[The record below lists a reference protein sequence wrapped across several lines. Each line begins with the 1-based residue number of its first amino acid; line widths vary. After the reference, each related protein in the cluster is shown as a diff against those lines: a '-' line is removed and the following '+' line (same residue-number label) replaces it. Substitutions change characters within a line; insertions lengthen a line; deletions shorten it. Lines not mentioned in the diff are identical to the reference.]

1 MRARRSLFEPA
12 EGSLGR
18 AVGWGAVTTGGAQA
32 VRLGCQ
38 IASVIVLSRLLPPE
52 QFGIVAMAAPVLAF
66 VGLFQDLG
74 LVEAT
79 IQRKTITHAEV
90 NLLFWINM
98 FISVVLSG
106 LMIAVAPLIA
116 GFYGQPAAGVLLAA
130 TSVNMVVG
138 SATSQH
144 YAILARRMEFGWT
157 AVIDSVAAVAGLGT
171 AIVWALF
178 DPTFWALYAGALAT
192 AVCGCSGMWLLSGWR
207 PGLPRWI
214 PEASGLVRFG
224 AGLTGFN
231 FANFFTRNL
240 DNVLIGRYWGVGE
253 LGFYDRAYKLL
264 LFPLQQITNPL
275 ARVMVPALSRLNE
288 EPERYRHAFVRVIR
302 MVLMVTLPGVA
313 VGIALSDVLIPF
325 ALGEEWAESARIFQ
339 ALGFAGLMQPLNNPV
354 GWLFISQGRSTEFM
368 RWGIFTAVT
377 SVAAFSIGLP
387 YGATG
392 VAAAYAVSEY
402 LRTPL
407 LWSYLGRSGPVQAD
421 HVLRA
426 ALPWMAGS
434 HVVVALLWAARSLLP
449 DTALPALL
457 LATAGAYVG
466 TCAVAALFPAGRE
479 ALRDAGM
486 LVARLANPRQAPRG
500 AASAQA

>member
-192 AVCGCSGMWLLSGWR
+192 AVCGCSGIGQGISEVLTQ
-207 PGLPRWI
+207 
-214 PEASGLVRFG
+214 EG
-224 AGLTGFN
+224 ARV
-231 FANFFTRNL
+231 AVIAR
-240 DNVLIGRYWGVGE
+240 
-253 LGFYDRAYKLL
+253 RA
-264 LFPLQQITNPL
+264 PDPDWL
-275 ARVMVPALSRLNE
+275 ARTGAQFHQAE
-288 EPERYRHAFVRVIR
+288 
-302 MVLMVTLPGVA
+302 
-313 VGIALSDVLIPF
+313 LSDD
-325 ALGEEWAESARIFQ
+325 
-339 ALGFAGLMQPLNNPV
+339 
-354 GWLFISQGRSTEFM
+354 
-368 RWGIFTAVT
+368 
-377 SVAAFSIGLP
+377 AAC
-387 YGATG
+387 
-392 VAAAYAVSEY
+392 AA
-402 LRTPL
+402 
-407 LWSYLGRSGPVQAD
+407 
-421 HVLRA
+421 
-426 ALPWMAGS
+426 
-434 HVVVALLWAARSLLP
+434 
-449 DTALPALL
+449 
-457 LATAGAYVG
+457 
-466 TCAVAALFPAGRE
+466 AVAAVRAAMGPVYGLVNNAGANDGVGLGRGPDAFRE
-479 ALRDAGM
+479 SLDQNLVHYYLMVDLLADGEEPVDDDGAVELALDGYGYRWLRVVGPDSRR
-486 LVARLANPRQAPRG
+486 LV
-500 AASAQA
+500 